1 MEYIK
6 RNRLDIEI
14 LDNLRGKNAIFIRIS
29 RSSMFLTDLLS
40 WKSETER

>member
-14 LDNLRGKNAIFIRIS
+14 LDNLREKRHFHQDIEI
-29 RSSMFLTDLLS
+29 LYVLD
-40 WKSETER
+40 